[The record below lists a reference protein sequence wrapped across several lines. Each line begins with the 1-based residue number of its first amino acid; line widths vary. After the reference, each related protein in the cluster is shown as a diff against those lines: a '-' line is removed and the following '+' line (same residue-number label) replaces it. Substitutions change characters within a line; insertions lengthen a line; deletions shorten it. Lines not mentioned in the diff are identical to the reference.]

1 MPGNTKKKLS
11 KCEIKKFISLFLVIG
26 TSLSV
31 PFNFS
36 FNKIFA
42 LSNTISAVINTDY
55 LIIVENSNLSKA
67 VLPLVNLRKSQGL
80 NVNIVNAP
88 DIYKAYQGRDNS
100 EKIRNYLKDKYR
112 VWNLKY
118 LLLVG
123 SENSLPYKM
132 LYPSYLRSDS
142 NTDVGRTP
150 SNFFYSDLS
159 SDFDADKDNYFGE
172 YVDDD
177 KAGMFTVELEGNINK
192 CGVIKPRHAVK
203 KDEFEKFEKRY
214 LPSKN
219 FGIMIVT
226 TPEGIMTHH
235 EAKERGI
242 GGRLLVYVY

>member
-1 MPGNTKKKLS
+1 MTLMDPLANALTNMRNNEMQGNN
-11 KCEIKKFISLFLVIG
+11 KC
-26 TSLSV
+26 
-31 PFNFS
+31 
-36 FNKIFA
+36 
-42 LSNTISAVINTDY
+42 TISPA
-55 LIIVENSNLSKA
+55 SKMIGQ
-67 VLPLVNLRKSQGL
+67 VL
-80 NVNIVNAP
+80 
-88 DIYKAYQGRDNS
+88 
-100 EKIRNYLKDKYR
+100 
-112 VWNLKY
+112 
-118 LLLVG
+118 
-123 SENSLPYKM
+123 
-132 LYPSYLRSDS
+132 
-142 NTDVGRTP
+142 RTMQKEGYIGE
-150 SNFFYSDLS
+150 F
-159 SDFDADKDNYFGE
+159 E